1 MRNKFTR
8 YFLFIPVL
16 LGSISVNAQYDRS
29 LGTWDIFLL
38 KGNLSKKVLFTGE
51 FNIRAN
57 DFHSTYNYSEYKIIL
72 GYSIANNFIIGAG
85 TGGYNTSLTGSF
97 LTTQPSQKEFRIWLE
112 TLYKHSL
119 SRFYFDHRVRF
130 ERRFLYSGNTNRIR
144 YRLAINVPVTKPRLL
159 DNTVFFAI
167 NNELFLGQGY
177 PTYEKNRFFIGAG
190 YKLNDRFTFQLGNMN
205 QNDYKGSNIQCKN
218 YLYLT
223 VVCNLPNKSKQQ
235 KKADSISTD

>member
-1 MRNKFTR
+1 MFKFIR
-8 YFLFIPVL
+8 YIFFVPVFLT
-16 LGSISVNAQYDRS
+16 GISANAQYDSS

-38 KGNLSKKVLFTGE
+38 KGNLSKKISFTGE
-51 FNIRAN
+51 FNIRAD
-57 DFHSTYNYSEYKIIL
+57 DFHSVYNYSEYKIIL
-72 GYSIANNFIIGAG
+72 GYSPLHNFIIGAG

-97 LTTQPSQKEFRIWLE
+97 LNTVPSQKEVRIWIE
-112 TLYKHSL
+112 ALYKHSL
-119 SRFYFDHRVRF
+119 SRFYFDHRVRA
-130 ERRFLYSGNTNRIR
+130 ERRFLYSGNTNRFR
-144 YRLAINVPVTKPRLL
+144 YRLAINIPITKPRLS
-159 DNTVFFAI
+159 DNTVFFATS
-167 NNELFLGQGY
+167 NELFIGQGY

-223 VVCNLPNKSKQQ
+223 IICNLPNKIKQD